1 MPATPGLP
9 RIALRT
15 GPRAQNP
22 AGPDNGRMTPHWST
36 IAQHPEFRRGA
47 RDMMGITL
55 GISAW
60 GLVTGVAMVKS
71 GLSVPLALL
80 MSFVVFAG
88 SSQLASLPLIAAG
101 APMWVLWA
109 TAFCVN
115 LRFVI
120 FSTQWRQYFGHL
132 PRAYRLR
139 IAYFAADLN
148 YVAFLKR
155 FPDGKPAPEQ
165 EPYFWGGVALNWSA
179 WQIPSVVGILLANH
193 VPTQWG
199 LGFAGV
205 LALLGLSYSLLK
217 DRNTWVSAAV
227 AGCAAVAAYALPL
240 RLNILVAIAA
250 AVAAGLLLEKWL
262 PETRRTPA

>member
-1 MPATPGLP
+1 MPALP
-9 RIALRT
+9 ADDNARMVVSDPALWR
-15 GPRAQNP
+15 
-22 AGPDNGRMTPHWST
+22 
-36 IAQHPEFRRGA
+36 HPEFRRGA
-47 RDMMGITL
+47 QDMLGISL

-80 MSFVVFAG
+80 MSLVVFAG
-88 SSQLASLPLIAAG
+88 SSQLASLPLIASG

-120 FSTQWRQYFGHL
+120 FSAQWRPYFGHL
-132 PRAYRLR
+132 PRARRLL

-148 YVAFLKR
+148 FVAFLKR
-155 FPDGKPAPEQ
+155 FPDPQPAPEH
-165 EPYFWGGVALNWSA
+165 EPYYWGGVALNWWA
-179 WQIPSVVGILLANH
+179 WQLPSIAGILLADR
-193 VPTQWG
+193 VPTEWG

-205 LALLGLSYSLLK
+205 LALLGLAYSLLK
-217 DRNTWVSAAV
+217 DRNTWVSGGV

-250 AVAAGLLLEKWL
+250 AVAVGLLMERAL
-262 PETRRTPA
+262 PERRPA

>member
-1 MPATPGLP
+1 MKSKLMA
-9 RIALRT
+9 
-15 GPRAQNP
+15 RA
-22 AGPDNGRMTPHWST
+22 R
-36 IAQHPEFRRGA
+36 HPEFRQGA

-71 GLSVPLALL
+71 GLSVGTALL
-80 MSFVVFAG
+80 MSLVVFAG
-88 SSQLASLPLIAAG
+88 SSQLASLPLIASG
-101 APMWVLWA
+101 APMWVLWV

-120 FSTQWRQYFGHL
+120 FSVQWRQYFGHL
-132 PRAYRLR
+132 PLLKRLH

-155 FPDGKPAPEQ
+155 FPEARPSPDH
-165 EPYFWGGVALNWSA
+165 EPYFWGGVTLNWTA
-179 WQIPSVVGILLANH
+179 WQVPSIAGILLANH

-217 DRNTWVSAAV
+217 DRNSWVSAGV
-227 AGCAAVAAYALPL
+227 AGAAAVAAYALPL
-240 RLNILVAIAA
+240 RLNIVVAIAV
-250 AVAAGLLLEKWL
+250 AVAVGLAMEKWL
-262 PETRRTPA
+262 PEVRKA

>member
-1 MPATPGLP
+1 MAEGLT
-9 RIALRT
+9 ALAR
-15 GPRAQNP
+15 
-22 AGPDNGRMTPHWST
+22 
-36 IAQHPEFRRGA
+36 HPEFKRGA
-47 RDMMGITL
+47 KEMLGITL

-71 GLSVPLALL
+71 GLGVGLSLL
-80 MSFVVFAG
+80 MSLTVFAG
-88 SSQLASLPLIAAG
+88 SSQLAALPLLASG
-101 APMWVLWA
+101 APLWVLWA

-120 FSTQWRQYFGHL
+120 FSAQWRLYFEPL
-132 PRAYRLR
+132 PRTQRLV
-139 IAYFAADLN
+139 IGSFAADLN

-155 FPDGKPAPEQ
+155 FPDLKPDPDKQ
-165 EPYFWGGVALNWSA
+165 LPYFWGGVSTNWFA
-179 WQIPSVVGILLANH
+179 WQIPAIAGILLADRI
-193 VPTQWG
+193 PTNWG

-217 DRNTWVSAAV
+217 DRNTWVSAVV

-250 AVAAGLLLEKWL
+250 AVAVGLLMEKWL
-262 PETRRTPA
+262 PPASPTAASTGSAGSTGSSGSSSGRSA

>member
-1 MPATPGLP
+1 MAEGLS
-9 RIALRT
+9 ALAR
-15 GPRAQNP
+15 
-22 AGPDNGRMTPHWST
+22 
-36 IAQHPEFRRGA
+36 HPEFKRGA
-47 RDMMGITL
+47 KEMLGITL

-71 GLSVPLALL
+71 GLGVGLSLL
-80 MSFVVFAG
+80 MSLTVFAG
-88 SSQLASLPLIAAG
+88 SSQLAALPLLASG
-101 APMWVLWA
+101 APLWVLWA

-120 FSTQWRQYFGHL
+120 FSAQWRLYFGPL
-132 PRAYRLR
+132 PRTQRLV
-139 IAYFAADLN
+139 IGYFAADLN

-155 FPDGKPAPEQ
+155 FPDLKPDPDNQ
-165 EPYFWGGVALNWSA
+165 LPYFWGGVAANWPA
-179 WQIPSVVGILLANH
+179 WQIPAIAGILLADRI
-193 VPTQWG
+193 PTNWG

-217 DRNTWVSAAV
+217 DRNTWISGAV

-250 AVAAGLLLEKWL
+250 AVAVGLLMEKWL
-262 PETRRTPA
+262 PPASPGPGPGPTSSSGSSSGRPA

>member
-1 MPATPGLP
+1 MGLSSFA
-9 RIALRT
+9 ALTR
-15 GPRAQNP
+15 
-22 AGPDNGRMTPHWST
+22 
-36 IAQHPEFRRGA
+36 HPEYKRGA
-47 RDMMGITL
+47 REMLGITL

-71 GLSVPLALL
+71 GLSVWLALL

-88 SSQLASLPLIAAG
+88 SSQLAALPLIASG

-120 FSTQWRQYFGHL
+120 FSAQWRLYFGHL
-132 PRAYRLR
+132 PRWHRLL

-155 FPDGKPAPEQ
+155 FPDAIPDPAQ
-165 EPYFWGGVALNWSA
+165 EPYFWGGVSLNWCA
-179 WQIPSVVGILLANH
+179 WQVPSVAGILLANH
-193 VPTQWG
+193 VPTEWG

-217 DRNTWVSAAV
+217 DRNTWVTAAV

-240 RLNILVAIAA
+240 RLNIMVAIAA
-250 AVAAGLLLEKWL
+250 AVAMGLLLEHWQPASKQ
-262 PETRRTPA
+262 ERTA